1 MRAELHGGLNHHSQ
15 STIGISAELSAWAK
29 SEGVSVTDLSRS
41 IDESLPPTITEN
53 IQLGIKEIKTELG
66 TTISEADLLLLYL
79 DKRICDDTRLPAY
92 KMKGIASLS
101 EMRELAQ
108 GRVVRRAMEVI
119 DMASK
124 GTMIYGINTK
134 NPAAS
139 IVSPAIG
146 AVARGIAGR
155 IENKNGTIISSMIQ
169 RTLRPTRA
177 NARLSDALRLDL
189 IEHGLEAEVLANA
202 ANSMYVT
209 ELGPVSEHTFS
220 NNAQPL
226 LNAIAIVESG
236 NPWGWLVAAVGSA
249 APYIGKTVFSYDKD
263 VRRPAA
269 QFASHVAVEELT
281 AHNSKNHLRMVSWL
295 RGASEIPVLLQAVVS
310 GFRTQLG
317 DAYTG
322 TLIGLI
328 TGLSGY
334 EGMLSAQRTHASRSK
349 DVESIERVLS
359 YLGSDTSPLL
369 SPWNWN
375 KGKNQ
380 YAQEEKQKQ
389 PRVTS
394 GLILTDFKP
403 YFGTFP
409 ARGIS
414 KEFERGNVY
423 AVTGKSGIGKTAFVE
438 SIRQTVNYRGSMHFF
453 NDKAMVNVREKE
465 YGDIRDQIISISKE
479 SLRSVGPRVGDY
491 MSDIFRSAYHNTADT
506 PIITRLKQLLSSL
519 PQWQQDVLFYSA
531 FDESQKVKQNPEIPV
546 ELQRIMPAFFN
557 LKAQFT
563 QELLDRYLSK
573 AEQVTSDN
581 FYAQLSKGQQQRVM
595 NAIIS
600 GYLQNGV
607 VEVLILDEILEG
619 LDEENAKYI
628 LQDIKL
634 LLSKAEY
641 KPVVFWVSQTRQDL
655 AKDAFR
661 TSYQEFDITT
671 GLFHTE
677 KNELLEKAV
686 FYREDPIFTHWEIG
700 SLSCGIKQMLRFVD
714 LFSGFDSKAKE
725 QFLVILADHI
735 ESLSGL
741 SADWKIYREYLCE
754 QCGFM
759 PDTMEILYVL
769 ADKGEIFI
777 ADDTD
782 ATYWSQALALH
793 TWFNLP
799 VFHWLDMD
807 AINYLFG
814 PMSPGDAIRFHAR
827 SQDNWEWWC
836 NQRAMKSHKY
846 GLNVWANRILM
857 QTLNSYVSDL
867 LRKPDEYWPIYK
879 ELLQQTLD
887 TVQND
892 RSIMV
897 DKWFGFYITSALR
910 EQGQEFIDKFDMLMR
925 NRWKIKQQSNVPKPL
940 HVFSTILPAIY
951 ASIKPSPISG

>member
-1 MRAELHGGLNHHSQ
+1 MRAELYSNLNDHSHP
-15 STIGISAELSAWAK
+15 SVGISAELSAWAK
-29 SEGVSVTDLSRS
+29 SEGVPLNDLSLS
-41 IDESLPPTITEN
+41 IQNSLPPTVTEA
-53 IQLGIKEIKTELG
+53 IQRGLSEIRTEIG
-66 TTISEADLLLLYL
+66 SAASESDVRLLYL
-79 DKRICDDTRLPAY
+79 DKRICEDTRLPAY
-92 KMKGIASLS
+92 KMNGIASLP
-101 EMRELAQ
+101 EIRELAQ

-124 GTMIYGINTK
+124 GTMIYGINTQ
-134 NPAAS
+134 NAITS
-139 IVSPAIG
+139 IVSPAVG

-155 IENKNGTIISSMIQ
+155 IENKNGTIISALIQ

-177 NARLSDALRLDL
+177 NARLSEALRLDL
-189 IEHGLEAEVLANA
+189 VEHGLDANVLGNA
-202 ANSMYVT
+202 ATSMYVT
-209 ELGPVSEHTFS
+209 ELGPHAERTFS

-249 APYIGKTVFSYDKD
+249 APYIGKAVYSYDKN
-263 VRRPAA
+263 VRKPASQYA
-269 QFASHVAVEELT
+269 AHVGVEELSKLD
-281 AHNSKNHLRMVSWL
+281 SKNHLRMVSWL

-310 GFRTQLG
+310 GFRAQLG

-322 TLIGLI
+322 TLIALV

-334 EGMLSAQRTHASRSK
+334 DSMLSSQRTHASRAQ
-349 DVESIERVLS
+349 DVVAIERVLS

-375 KGKNQ
+375 KREGASVPK
-380 YAQEEKQKQ
+380 QEQTIQ
-389 PRVTS
+389 T
-394 GLILTDFKP
+394 GLVLTDFKP
-403 YFGTFP
+403 FFGSFP
-409 ARGIS
+409 QAGIT
-414 KEFERGNVY
+414 KAFERGNVY
-423 AVTGKSGIGKTAFVE
+423 AVLGKSGIGKTAFVE
-438 SIRQTVNYRGSMHFF
+438 SIRRTVNYQGSVSIIEPGAAVGMRQQ
-453 NDKAMVNVREKE
+453 DYDSV
-465 YGDIRDQIISISKE
+465 RDQIVSISKE
-479 SLRSVGPRVGDY
+479 SLRSVGSRVSDY
-491 MSDIFRSAYHNTADT
+491 MSDVFRSSYRNNLNN
-506 PIITRLKQLLSSL
+506 PIIVELHQLLDSI
-519 PQWQQDVLFYSA
+519 PKWQQDVLFYSA
-531 FDESQKVKQNPEIPV
+531 YDESQKVKNNPEIPV
-546 ELQRIMPAFFN
+546 EIQHIAPAFFE
-557 LKAQFT
+557 LKFRYT
-563 QELLDRYLSK
+563 QELLARYIGKSEHV
-573 AEQVTSDN
+573 AADS
-581 FYAQLSKGQQQRVM
+581 FYAQLSKGQQQRVI

-600 GYLQNGV
+600 GYLLSDTV
-607 VEVLILDEILEG
+607 DVLILDEILEG
-619 LDEENAKYI
+619 LDEEN
-628 LQDIKL
+628 
-634 LLSKAEY
+634 SKQVLNDLNRML
-641 KPVVFWVSQTRQDL
+641 KQNKKSPVIFWVSQTRQDL

-661 TSYQEFDITT
+661 ASYQEFDITT

-725 QFLVILADHI
+725 QFLIRLADQI

-892 RSIMV
+892 KSILV

-925 NRWKIKQQSNVPKPL
+925 NRWKIKQQASVPKPL
-940 HVFSTILPAIY
+940 HVFSTMLPAIY
-951 ASIKPSPISG
+951 ASIKPSSISG